1 MNIVINVPDVRN
13 FIKDIQEKPAKFFQ
27 MIRYDVRKS
36 VGRYLTE
43 LMKEELT
50 EFLGR
55 KHYQRKGESKNHR
68 NGSYSRSYTLKGIGK
83 VAVKIPRDRK
93 GEFQTKVVPRSQQV
107 EDALVDDLSLMFLT
121 GISTR
126 SLALIS
132 KRLLGRSISPSKISS
147 ANKELAE
154 AVEQWR
160 ERDLSEYRLKYLFID
175 GTCFK
180 MRVAGSVTTVPVLVV
195 VGVTD
200 TGHKMVLGMQ
210 SGDKESASTWRQYF
224 KDLKRRGLAASSIEL
239 GIMDGLPGLEKVF
252 TEEFMNAKI
261 QRCQVHVARNVIC
274 KVPKKQ
280 KQEVADDL
288 RSIFYASNKKKA
300 WKFFYDFEKKWDKEL
315 PSAVKSLRYSI
326 GRCLTFFD
334 YPEEEWISLRT
345 TNIIERLNKEF
356 KRRTKTMEIV
366 AGENACYRL
375 MAFIALKMEVH
386 WRSTPV
392 GKVRQNLPFFNKLK
406 S

>member
-1 MNIVINVPDVRN
+1 MKIEINVPDIRN
-13 FIKDIQEKPAKFFQ
+13 FIKEIQEKPAKFFQ
-27 MIRYDVRKS
+27 MVRYDVRRS

-50 EFLGR
+50 AFLGR
-55 KHYQRKGESKNHR
+55 EPYQRKGERNHR
-68 NGSYSRSYTLKGIGK
+68 NGNYPRSYTLKGIGK
-83 VAVKIPRDRK
+83 VRVRVPRDRK
-93 GEFQTKVVPRSQQV
+93 GEFNTRVIPRSQQV
-107 EDALVDDLSLMFLT
+107 ETALVDDLSLMFLT

-132 KRLLGRSISPSKISS
+132 KRLLGRSISPSKIST
-147 ANKELAE
+147 ANKELSE

-160 ERDLSEYRLKYLFID
+160 ERDLSEFKLKYLYID

-180 MRVAGSVTTVPVLVV
+180 MRVAGSISTVSVLVV

-210 SGDKESASTWRQYF
+210 SGDKESATTWRQYF
-224 KDLKRRGLAASSIEL
+224 KDLKRRGLNASSIEL
-239 GIMDGLPGLEKVF
+239 GIMDGLSGLEKVF
-252 TEEFMNAKI
+252 KEEFIYAKI

-274 KVPKKQ
+274 KVPRRQ

-288 RSIFYASNKKKA
+288 RSIFYASSKKKA
-300 WKFFYDFEKKWDKEL
+300 WKHFYDFAKKWQEDL

-345 TNIIERLNKEF
+345 TNVIERLNKEF
-356 KRRTKTMEIV
+356 KRRSKTMEIV
-366 AGENACYRL
+366 AGEKACYRL
-375 MAFIALKMEVH
+375 MAFISLKMEVH

-392 GKVRQNLPFFNKLK
+392 GKVRKNLPFFNKLEP
-406 S
+406 